1 MDLCEGLCRPP
12 RPLIKPQDW
21 PLAVT
26 GATSAQ
32 HRLVVEPQDWPLV
45 VVAATSAQHPRCR
58 WSNLRIGLS
67 EKDATGKAFGLAP
80 DPATRLGSTAAGG
93 YLGFCPLG
101 LGRGGLAWPWLWPWK
116 CTCWEAPW
124 IGRIALS
131 RCWNWLTQELFLPL
145 RNGLLKEKI
154 NPKPSTSYLGLGVRP
169 KTCLK
174 NRHKKKHCYKQ

>member
-26 GATSAQ
+26 GAASAQ
-32 HRLVVEPQDWPLV
+32 HRLAVEPQDWPLV

-124 IGRIALS
+124 DREDRPLS
-131 RCWNWLTQELFLPL
+131 LLELAHSGTVPPASQWPPERKKLTL
-145 RNGLLKEKI
+145 
-154 NPKPSTSYLGLGVRP
+154 NPVPRT
-169 KTCLK
+169 
-174 NRHKKKHCYKQ
+174 